1 MCPKSVF
8 SYSLGSQLDYIF
20 PTPSQLSKAVTD
32 IQPVEWEW
40 GWRYHFEAIQP
51 PAGAFVLPLL
61 FHFSATYR

>member
-20 PTPSQLSKAVTD
+20 PTPLQLSKAVTD

-40 GWRYHFEAIQP
+40 GWRYHFEALPP
-51 PAGAFVLPLL
+51 PAGASVLPLL
-61 FHFSATYR
+61 FHFSVTYR